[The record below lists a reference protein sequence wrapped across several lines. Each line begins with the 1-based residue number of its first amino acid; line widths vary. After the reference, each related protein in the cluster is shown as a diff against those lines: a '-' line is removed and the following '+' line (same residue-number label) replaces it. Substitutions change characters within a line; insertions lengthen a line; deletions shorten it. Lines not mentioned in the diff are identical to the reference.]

1 MTVQALR
8 QLARARLRR
17 AALSGNSSP
26 CSPSSLWRGDSSL
39 RREQPMPIYDFLE
52 LGADF
57 DAHVKPTATAVR
69 ASAMSAFFSF
79 LLAPTTLRAYLDV

>member
-1 MTVQALR
+1 
-8 QLARARLRR
+8 
-17 AALSGNSSP
+17 
-26 CSPSSLWRGDSSL
+26 
-39 RREQPMPIYDFLE
+39 MPIYDFLE

-57 DAHVKPTATAVR
+57 DAHVKPTAIAVR